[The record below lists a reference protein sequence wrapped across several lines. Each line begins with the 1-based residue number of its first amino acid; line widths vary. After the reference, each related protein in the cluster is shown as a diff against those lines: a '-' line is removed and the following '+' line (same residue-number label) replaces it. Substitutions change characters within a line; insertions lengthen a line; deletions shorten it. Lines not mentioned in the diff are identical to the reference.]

1 MEYKEFID
9 AEGLMPLPTSDFHTT
24 VCMEMRML
32 RNSMN
37 NNCIATANQFGP
49 STISYPYPYMDTPI
63 KHPANGAGAAPNGAN
78 GAISNGSSGGGAA
91 AGATGGGGG
100 GTFINSNSNNGDLAS
115 VDSSDTYASCQTHP
129 FLSQADLTSDIVD
142 MPFDLDTLDTNNLY
156 INPLEKDSQQKQQQQ
171 QQHHQLLMLQQRP
184 MVAMGVGVPRSQV
197 KKSAS
202 GDTALRS
209 LGASPMDDEYRQFQ
223 GSPFDAADR
232 GSHVSLNE
240 TPVPKHR
247 KTRFQQSSGSTVVAA
262 ATTSSALSVARPKTR
277 FENLKSSIE
286 SLEDA
291 AATGAAATTS
301 SGSTTTTTT
310 AGSKK
315 SRRSSFMP
323 AKSLASATKLINQH
337 LFGIPNSTP
346 KDSLETSPQ
355 LETHRRSKSILKNKS
370 EASRLLSDP
379 ESERLLADN
388 MSGSGV
394 SDNGANMGSDSNTD
408 YSGSTM
414 IATSITPLV
423 QRHRL
428 THQRSTPASLGAT
441 AKPLAASK
449 FSLPRYSQE
458 EVTRQ
463 TKPQLTRGVGIGT
476 YVDHL
481 TGDRRLDTGTRES
494 STESETAFSTY
505 LAASNSNSNKDKASF
520 AGSSLTSSDE
530 SKTTTSRGNSV
541 ENHGGSSGYGKA
553 VF

>member
-1 MEYKEFID
+1 MFVDPFEYKEFID

-32 RNSMN
+32 KNSMN
-37 NNCIATANQFGP
+37 NNCIATPNQFGP

-63 KHPANGAGAAPNGAN
+63 KHPANGTGAANGGSASNGNNGTNGMGGSAGA
-78 GAISNGSSGGGAA
+78 
-91 AGATGGGGG
+91 GG

-142 MPFDLDTLDTNNLY
+142 MSFDLDTLDTNNLY

-171 QQHHQLLMLQQRP
+171 QQQQQQLLLLQQRP
-184 MVAMGVGVPRSQV
+184 TAGPRSQV

-223 GSPFDAADR
+223 APFDATDR

-247 KTRFQQSSGSTVVAA
+247 KTRFQQSSASTSTALAAVAA
-262 ATTSSALSVARPKTR
+262 ARPKTR

-291 AATGAAATTS
+291 AAAAGATTS
-301 SGSTTTTTT
+301 

-337 LFGIPNSTP
+337 LFGIPNPAP
-346 KDSLETSPQ
+346 KGKRNRAPINQ
-355 LETHRRSKSILKNKS
+355 LSF
-370 EASRLLSDP
+370 A
-379 ESERLLADN
+379 
-388 MSGSGV
+388 
-394 SDNGANMGSDSNTD
+394 NTD
-408 YSGSTM
+408 TLKH
-414 IATSITPLV
+414 TP
-423 QRHRL
+423 
-428 THQRSTPASLGAT
+428 
-441 AKPLAASK
+441 K
-449 FSLPRYSQE
+449 FSLYSFI
-458 EVTRQ
+458 V
-463 TKPQLTRGVGIGT
+463 
-476 YVDHL
+476 
-481 TGDRRLDTGTRES
+481 S
-494 STESETAFSTY
+494 SKF
-505 LAASNSNSNKDKASF
+505 NS
-520 AGSSLTSSDE
+520 L
-530 SKTTTSRGNSV
+530 
-541 ENHGGSSGYGKA
+541 
-553 VF
+553 

>member
-1 MEYKEFID
+1 MPSLEYKEFID

-37 NNCIATANQFGP
+37 NNCIATTTELANQFGP

-63 KHPANGAGAAPNGAN
+63 KHATNGGSTTANGSNSNGAN
-78 GAISNGSSGGGAA
+78 GASANGGA
-91 AGATGGGGG
+91 TG

-171 QQHHQLLMLQQRP
+171 QHHQLLMLQQRP
-184 MVAMGVGVPRSQV
+184 IMAAGMGGPRSQV

-223 GSPFDAADR
+223 GPFDASDR

-247 KTRFQQSSGSTVVAA
+247 KTRFQQSSGS
-262 ATTSSALSVARPKTR
+262 SALSVARPKTR

-286 SLEDA
+286 SLEDVAGA
-291 AATGAAATTS
+291 AGSSTGAGG
-301 SGSTTTTTT
+301 SGSSTS
-310 AGSKK
+310 GSKK

-337 LFGIPNSTP
+337 LFGIPNTAP
-346 KDSLETSPQ
+346 K
-355 LETHRRSKSILKNKS
+355 
-370 EASRLLSDP
+370 
-379 ESERLLADN
+379 
-388 MSGSGV
+388 
-394 SDNGANMGSDSNTD
+394 
-408 YSGSTM
+408 
-414 IATSITPLV
+414 
-423 QRHRL
+423 
-428 THQRSTPASLGAT
+428 
-441 AKPLAASK
+441 
-449 FSLPRYSQE
+449 
-458 EVTRQ
+458 
-463 TKPQLTRGVGIGT
+463 
-476 YVDHL
+476 
-481 TGDRRLDTGTRES
+481 
-494 STESETAFSTY
+494 
-505 LAASNSNSNKDKASF
+505 
-520 AGSSLTSSDE
+520 
-530 SKTTTSRGNSV
+530 
-541 ENHGGSSGYGKA
+541 
-553 VF
+553 